1 MTTNTNRYAI
11 LRSIVDGEWLPAPIL
26 DTKPEATAYMLGFD
40 AACEA
45 LGTGASVLILD
56 LSTGHVDGLDMLDD
70 GDYDA
75 LKVFVAEAFGIDL
88 SPRTGE
94 AITRRGRALALWT
107 RGPSRDS
114 MAALNRRR
122 GRSS

>member
-56 LSTGHVDGLDMLDD
+56 LSTGHVDGRP
-70 GDYDA
+70 
-75 LKVFVAEAFGIDL
+75 AERPQPRYGSPADRVGERIAGTGRVDEGIA
-88 SPRTGE
+88 GV
-94 AITRRGRALALWT
+94 
-107 RGPSRDS
+107 
-114 MAALNRRR
+114 
-122 GRSS
+122 